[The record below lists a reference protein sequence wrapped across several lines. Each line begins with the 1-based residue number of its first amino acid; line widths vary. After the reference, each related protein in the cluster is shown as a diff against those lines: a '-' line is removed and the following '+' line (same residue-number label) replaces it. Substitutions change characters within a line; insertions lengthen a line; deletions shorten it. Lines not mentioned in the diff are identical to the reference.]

1 MKNSMTHAFCYLLLF
16 LLFVYLFII
25 YNFLAKLS
33 CLLLEDNDI
42 RYHS

>member
-1 MKNSMTHAFCYLLLF
+1 MKNLMTHVFCYVF
-16 LLFVYLFII
+16 YLFII